1 MNQFSLMARFN
12 GWANDRL
19 YESISGLADEAYRED
34 RAAFFGS
41 IHNTLNHLL
50 VVDRLWTGRIE
61 GIDHGISSLDQ
72 ILFDDFASLSE
83 ARTVETRRLIA
94 VVDALSDAQLE
105 TPVAY
110 RRMIGDG
117 EGKTR
122 RDHMLL
128 TLLNHQTHH
137 RGQVHVMAT
146 QAGIVPPPLDVIFF
160 LDELDLG

>member
-1 MNQFSLMARFN
+1 MEN
-12 GWANDRL
+12 
-19 YESISGLADEAYRED
+19 
-34 RAAFFGS
+34 
-41 IHNTLNHLL
+41 
-50 VVDRLWTGRIE
+50 
-61 GIDHGISSLDQ
+61 
-72 ILFDDFASLSE
+72 
-83 ARTVETRRLIA
+83 RRLIA